1 MNLLDL
7 WIKDRLVPYKASK
20 LNENITSNE
29 LRELAELA
37 TGNKINKNDFERTM
51 MIKGFKSEKI
61 NGQTY
66 YKLKKNV
73 TDVIV
78 KAKLS
83 SPLGENVKTT
93 PTKSK
98 TVSKVE
104 TAPKATVKTE
114 EKIINSQK
122 TSISAPQNVYNTSM
136 YDIQNKGDVKVKT
149 REWLIEKRKEANL
162 SQAKLSKLSGVSLV
176 TIQSI
181 EQDKRYGSEDTWDK
195 LIQALGVKFYDF
207 KEILEYYGLDKF
219 SIYMSYGLS
228 ISSYMRDLSGADF
241 ESRNDDYVCAT
252 SSYAFTINS
261 KKMKFI
267 KNGDEFTYDDQ
278 SVYIK
283 ISK

>member
-20 LNENITSNE
+20 LNENITSNQ

-37 TGNKINKNDFERTM
+37 TGSKINKNDFERTM

-207 KEILEYYGLDKF
+207 KEILEYYGSDKF

-228 ISSYMRDLSGADF
+228 ISSYMRDLSVEDF
-241 ESRNDDYVCAT
+241 EFRNDDCVYAT
-252 SSYAFTINS
+252 GSYAFTINC

-267 KNGDEFTYDDQ
+267 KNGDEFTCDDQ
-278 SVYIK
+278 GVYIK

>member
-7 WIKDRLVPYKASK
+7 WIKDRLIPYKASK

-37 TGNKINKNDFERTM
+37 TGNKINKNDFERSMT
-51 MIKGFKSEKI
+51 IKGFKSEKI

-83 SPLGENVKTT
+83 SPLSGNVTT
-93 PTKSK
+93 PTRSK
-98 TVSKVE
+98 TQTKVE

-114 EKIINSQK
+114 EKIIKSEK

-207 KEILEYYGLDKF
+207 KEILDYYGSDKF
-219 SIYMSYGLS
+219 SIYMSYNLS
-228 ISSYMRDLSGADF
+228 ISSFMRDLSVEDF
-241 ESRNDDYVCAT
+241 EIRDNECVYAT
-252 SSYAFTINS
+252 GSHAFTINY
-261 KKMKFI
+261 KKLKFI
-267 KNGDEFTYDDQ
+267 KNGDEFTCDDQ
-278 SVYIK
+278 GVYIK

>member
-7 WIKDRLVPYKASK
+7 WIKDRLIPYKASK
-20 LNENITSNE
+20 LNENITSNQ

-37 TGNKINKNDFERTM
+37 TGSKINKNDFERTM

-83 SPLGENVKTT
+83 SPLSGNVTT

-104 TAPKATVKTE
+104 EPVKIE
-114 EKIINSQK
+114 EKIIKSEK

-136 YDIQNKGDVKVKT
+136 YDIQKKGDVKVKT
-149 REWLIEKRKEANL
+149 KEWLIEKRKEANL

-207 KEILEYYGLDKF
+207 KEILGYYGSDKF
-219 SIYMSYGLS
+219 SIYMSYNLS
-228 ISSYMRDLSGADF
+228 ISSFMRDLSAEDF
-241 ESRNDDYVCAT
+241 EIRDNECVCAT
-252 SSYAFTINS
+252 SSYAFTINC

-267 KNGDEFTYDDQ
+267 KNGDEFTCDDQ
-278 SVYIK
+278 GVYIK

>member
-7 WIKDRLVPYKASK
+7 WIKDRLIPYKASK

-83 SPLGENVKTT
+83 SPLSGNVTT
-93 PTKSK
+93 PTRSK
-98 TVSKVE
+98 TQTKVE

-114 EKIINSQK
+114 EKIIKSEK
-122 TSISAPQNVYNTSM
+122 TSILAPQNVYNTNM
-136 YDIQNKGDVKVKT
+136 YDIQNEGDVKVKT

-207 KEILEYYGLDKF
+207 KEILDYYGSDKF
-219 SIYMSYGLS
+219 SIYMSCNLS
-228 ISSYMRDLSGADF
+228 ISSYMRDLSASDF
-241 ESRNDDYVCAT
+241 EFRNDECVCAT
-252 SSYAFTINS
+252 GSHAFTINS
-261 KKMKFI
+261 KKLKFI
-267 KNGDEFTYDDQ
+267 KNGDEFTFDDQ

>member
-7 WIKDRLVPYKASK
+7 WIKDRLIPYKASK

-37 TGNKINKNDFERTM
+37 TGNKINKNDFERSMT
-51 MIKGFKSEKI
+51 IKGFKSEKI

-83 SPLGENVKTT
+83 SPLSGNVTT
-93 PTKSK
+93 PTRSK
-98 TVSKVE
+98 TQTKVE
-104 TAPKATVKTE
+104 TAPKATVKIE
-114 EKIINSQK
+114 EKIIKSQK

-207 KEILEYYGLDKF
+207 KEILDYYGSDKF
-219 SIYMSYGLS
+219 SICISYNLS
-228 ISSYMRDLSGADF
+228 ISSFMRDLSVEDF
-241 ESRNDDYVCAT
+241 EIRDNECVYAT
-252 SSYAFTINS
+252 GSYAFTINS

-267 KNGDEFTYDDQ
+267 KNGDEFTCDDQ
-278 SVYIK
+278 GVYIK

>member
-20 LNENITSNE
+20 LNENITSNQ

-37 TGNKINKNDFERTM
+37 TGSKINKNDFERTM

-83 SPLGENVKTT
+83 SPLGENVKAT
-93 PTKSK
+93 PTRSK
-98 TVSKVE
+98 TQTKVE
-104 TAPKATVKTE
+104 EPVKIE
-114 EKIINSQK
+114 EKIIKSQK

-207 KEILEYYGLDKF
+207 KEILDYYGSDKF

-228 ISSYMRDLSGADF
+228 ISSYMRDLSVEDF
-241 ESRNDDYVCAT
+241 EFRNDECVHAT
-252 SSYAFTINS
+252 GSYAFTINC

-267 KNGDEFTYDDQ
+267 KNGDEFTCDDQ
-278 SVYIK
+278 NVYIK

>member
-7 WIKDRLVPYKASK
+7 WIKDRLIPYKASK

-37 TGNKINKNDFERTM
+37 TGNKINKNDFERSMT
-51 MIKGFKSEKI
+51 IKGFKSEKI

-83 SPLGENVKTT
+83 SPLSGNVTT
-93 PTKSK
+93 PTRSK
-98 TVSKVE
+98 TQTKVE

-114 EKIINSQK
+114 EKIIKSEK
-122 TSISAPQNVYNTSM
+122 TSILAPQNVYNTNM

-207 KEILEYYGLDKF
+207 KEILDYYGSDKF
-219 SIYMSYGLS
+219 SIYMSYNLS
-228 ISSYMRDLSGADF
+228 ISSFMRDLSASDF
-241 ESRNDDYVCAT
+241 EIRDNDCVYAT
-252 SSYAFTINS
+252 GSYAFTINS

-267 KNGDEFTYDDQ
+267 KNGDEFTCDDQ

>member
-20 LNENITSNE
+20 LNENITSNQ

-37 TGNKINKNDFERTM
+37 TGSKINKNDFERTM

-83 SPLGENVKTT
+83 SPLGENTSVSPTRFKTQT
-93 PTKSK
+93 
-98 TVSKVE
+98 KVE

-114 EKIINSQK
+114 EKIIKSQK
-122 TSISAPQNVYNTSM
+122 TSISAPQNVYNTNM

-181 EQDKRYGSEDTWDK
+181 EQDKRYGSDETWEK
-195 LIQALGVKFYDF
+195 LIPALGVKFYDF
-207 KEILEYYGLDKF
+207 KEILDYYGSDKF
-219 SIYMSYGLS
+219 TIYISYNLS
-228 ISSYMRDLSGADF
+228 ISSFMRDLSAEDF
-241 ESRNDDYVCAT
+241 EIRDNECVCAT
-252 SSYAFTINS
+252 GSHAFTINS
-261 KKMKFI
+261 KKLKFI
-267 KNGDEFTYDDQ
+267 KNGDEFTCDDQ
-278 SVYIK
+278 GVYIK

>member
-20 LNENITSNE
+20 INENITSNQ
-29 LRELAELA
+29 LKELAELA

-83 SPLGENVKTT
+83 SPLSGNVTT

-98 TVSKVE
+98 TQTKVE
-104 TAPKATVKTE
+104 TAPKATVKIE
-114 EKIINSQK
+114 EKIIKSQK

-136 YDIQNKGDVKVKT
+136 YDIQKKGDVKVKT
-149 REWLIEKRKEANL
+149 REWLIEKRKELNL

-207 KEILEYYGLDKF
+207 KEILDYYGSDKF
-219 SIYMSYGLS
+219 SIYMSYNLS
-228 ISSYMRDLSGADF
+228 ISSYMRDLSTEDF
-241 ESRNDDYVCAT
+241 EFRNDECVCAT
-252 SSYAFTINS
+252 GSHAFTINS
-261 KKMKFI
+261 KKLKFI
-267 KNGDEFTYDDQ
+267 KNGDEFTCDDQ

>member
-20 LNENITSNE
+20 INENITSNE
-29 LRELAELA
+29 LKELAELA

-73 TDVIV
+73 TDVMV

-83 SPLGENVKTT
+83 APLGENTSVS
-93 PTKSK
+93 PTR
-98 TVSKVE
+98 SKVE

-114 EKIINSQK
+114 EKIIKSEK
-122 TSISAPQNVYNTSM
+122 TSILAPQNVYNTNM

-162 SQAKLSKLSGVSLV
+162 SQAKLAKMSGVSLV

-207 KEILEYYGLDKF
+207 KEILDYYGSDKF
-219 SIYMSYGLS
+219 SIYMSYNLS
-228 ISSYMRDLSGADF
+228 ISSYMRDLSAEDF
-241 ESRNDDYVCAT
+241 EFRNNECVYAT
-252 SSYAFTINS
+252 GSYAFTIDS

-267 KNGDEFTYDDQ
+267 KNGDEFTCDDQ

>member
-20 LNENITSNE
+20 INENITSNE
-29 LRELAELA
+29 LKDLAELA
-37 TGNKINKNDFERTM
+37 TGTKINKNDFERTM

-61 NGQTY
+61 NGQTC

-83 SPLGENVKTT
+83 SPLSGNVKAT
-93 PTKSK
+93 P
-98 TVSKVE
+98 
-104 TAPKATVKTE
+104 VKKE
-114 EKIINSQK
+114 EKLIKSEK
-122 TSISAPQNVYNTSM
+122 TSILAPQNVYNTNM
-136 YDIQNKGDVKVKT
+136 YDIQKKGDVKVKT
-149 REWLIEKRKEANL
+149 REWLIEKRKELNL

-219 SIYMSYGLS
+219 SIYMSYNLS
-228 ISSYMRDLSGADF
+228 ISSYMRDLSASDF
-241 ESRNDDYVCAT
+241 ESRNDDCVCAT
-252 SSYAFTINS
+252 GSYAFTINC

-267 KNGDEFTYDDQ
+267 KNGDEFTCDDQ

>member
-29 LRELAELA
+29 LKELAELA

-83 SPLGENVKTT
+83 SPLGENTSVS
-93 PTKSK
+93 PTR
-98 TVSKVE
+98 SKVE

-114 EKIINSQK
+114 EKIIKSEK
-122 TSISAPQNVYNTSM
+122 TSISAPQNVYNTNM

-149 REWLIEKRKEANL
+149 REWLIEKRKELNL

-207 KEILEYYGLDKF
+207 KEILGYYGSDKF

-228 ISSYMRDLSGADF
+228 ISSYMRDLSTSDF
-241 ESRNDDYVCAT
+241 EFRNDDCVCAT
-252 SSYAFTINS
+252 GGYAFTINS
-261 KKMKFI
+261 KKLKFI
-267 KNGDEFTYDDQ
+267 KNGDEFTCDDQ

>member
-29 LRELAELA
+29 LKDLAELA
-37 TGNKINKNDFERTM
+37 TGSKINKNDFERTM
-51 MIKGFKSEKI
+51 LIKGFKSEKI

-83 SPLGENVKTT
+83 SPLSGNVKAT
-93 PTKSK
+93 PVAPK
-98 TVSKVE
+98 TQTKVE

-114 EKIINSQK
+114 EKIIKSQK
-122 TSISAPQNVYNTSM
+122 TSISAPQNVYNTNM

-219 SIYMSYGLS
+219 SIYMSYNLS
-228 ISSYMRDLSGADF
+228 ISSYMRDLSASDF
-241 ESRNDDYVCAT
+241 EFRNDECVCAT
-252 SSYAFTINS
+252 GSHAFTINS
-261 KKMKFI
+261 KKLKFI
-267 KNGDEFTYDDQ
+267 KNGDEFTCDDQ

>member
-29 LRELAELA
+29 LKELAELA
-37 TGNKINKNDFERTM
+37 TGSKINKNDFERTM

-83 SPLGENVKTT
+83 SPLGENTSVS
-93 PTKSK
+93 PTR
-98 TVSKVE
+98 SKVE

-114 EKIINSQK
+114 EKIIKSQK

-207 KEILEYYGLDKF
+207 KEILEYYGSDKF
-219 SIYMSYGLS
+219 SIYVSYNLS
-228 ISSYMRDLSGADF
+228 ISSFMRDLSVEDF
-241 ESRNDDYVCAT
+241 EIRDNECVYAT
-252 SSYAFTINS
+252 GSYAFTINC

-278 SVYIK
+278 GMYIK

>member
-7 WIKDRLVPYKASK
+7 WIKDRLIPYKASK

-83 SPLGENVKTT
+83 SPLGENVKAT

-104 TAPKATVKTE
+104 EPVKTE
-114 EKIINSQK
+114 EKIIKSQK
-122 TSISAPQNVYNTSM
+122 TSISAPQNVYNTNM

-195 LIQALGVKFYDF
+195 LIKALGVKFYDF
-207 KEILEYYGLDKF
+207 KEILEYYGSDKF
-219 SIYMSYGLS
+219 SIYMSYNLS
-228 ISSYMRDLSGADF
+228 ISSFMRDLSGAEF
-241 ESRNDDYVCAT
+241 EFRNDDYVYAT
-252 SSYAFTINS
+252 GSYAFTINS

-267 KNGDEFTYDDQ
+267 KNGDEFTCDDQ